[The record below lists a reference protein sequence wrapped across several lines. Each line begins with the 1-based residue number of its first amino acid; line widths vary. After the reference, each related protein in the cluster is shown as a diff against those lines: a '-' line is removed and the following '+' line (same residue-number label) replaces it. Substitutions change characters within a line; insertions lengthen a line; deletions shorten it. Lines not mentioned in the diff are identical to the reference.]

1 MTPNTLY
8 NHYWH
13 VILAQNLMF
22 DEMEK
27 MLIVTHAEY
36 ATSEFNFGK

>member
-1 MTPNTLY
+1 MTPKTLY
-8 NHYWH
+8 NCYWDA
-13 VILAQNLMF
+13 ILAKNLVF

-27 MLIVTHAEY
+27 MLFVTHAEY